1 MSDAK
6 ELLTEVVT
14 KTFNRGP
21 EDIASLFD
29 EAGNPKEDAAQ
40 TLLGWHG
47 ETVSQLKE
55 ANKKAISNQRD
66 RTIREIGTEWEK
78 RLKGLGV
85 DFGDAQGDDAIAKI
99 REHMESLGKTT
110 AVDPKDDASIR
121 GSAAFRKREAELLK
135 EKEELEKGWLQK
147 WAERDSKDQREV
159 TMRQV
164 AQKADALFQEIGPV
178 LSEDPVRAA
187 KQRKLYEMDRDS
199 YDYEID
205 GDSIV
210 ITYAS
215 GDKKGERVEN
225 AQGHP
230 VKFEEL
236 IRSIVT
242 SNYDIPLA
250 QKKTSVGDPT
260 KGSKQTGQGGGAL
273 KKPANDD
280 EYAKALHA
288 IDMDKGLDITE
299 KSKLKGQLKELYKP
313 VAA

>member
-6 ELLTEVVT
+6 NLLTEVAT
-14 KTFNRGP
+14 KTLNRGP
-21 EDIASLFD
+21 EDVASLFD
-29 EAGNPKEDAAQ
+29 EAGNPKEDAST
-40 TLLGWHG
+40 TLLGWYA
-47 ETVSQLKE
+47 ELESNRKE
-55 ANKKAISNQRD
+55 AGKKALGDQRN
-66 RTIREIGTEWEK
+66 RNLREINTEWEK

-99 REHMESLGKTT
+99 REHMESLSKTT

-135 EKEELEKGWLQK
+135 EKEDLEKGWLQK

-178 LSEDPVRAA
+178 LSEDPVKAA
-187 KQRKLYEMDRDS
+187 KQRKLYELERDG

-210 ITYAS
+210 IKYAS

-236 IRSIVT
+236 IRGIVT

-288 IDMDKGLDITE
+288 IDTDKSYDFDT
-299 KSKLKGQLKELYKP
+299 KVKLKNELKSLYKP